1 MNRRRK
7 FHTIFTHLANSPS
20 LNVYDVYLPT
30 KSLCLNHVTF
40 LNQETSQILQKKLSN
55 VPKKLVI
62 TGLLFLKIEV

>member
-30 KSLCLNHVTF
+30 KSLCLNHVPF
-40 LNQETSQILQKKLSN
+40 LNQETSQILQKK
-55 VPKKLVI
+55 
-62 TGLLFLKIEV
+62 IEQCTEEIGNYRSFIP